1 MSLVQAPTGS
11 GKTLAFLLPLAAR
24 LVEQGHDA
32 QSRPAGPLA
41 LVLAPTRELAVQTL
55 QAAKPLR
62 PVAGLRAVCVH
73 GGEAKDAQ
81 LVRLAAQ
88 PHMLIATPG
97 RCAPRQQASRFS
109 SLTLCA

>member
-73 GGEAKDAQ
+73 GAAGGAAAHAHRYTRQ
-81 LVRLAAQ
+81 VRTSAASESFQ
-88 PHMLIATPG
+88 
-97 RCAPRQQASRFS
+97 
-109 SLTLCA
+109 